1 MSKSLIIY
9 FSRAD
14 ENYSVGYISKD
25 FKALQDPVKRSLHV
39 PSEKKPADSRSGPDI
54 YDYPIS

>member
-14 ENYSVGYISKD
+14 ENYDVGYIHEPKKETTPRNMPMWHPRMITTVSD
-25 FKALQDPVKRSLHV
+25 REITFCPALRL
-39 PSEKKPADSRSGPDI
+39 G
-54 YDYPIS
+54 

>member
-14 ENYSVGYISKD
+14 ENYAVGYIPLAYMTGM
-25 FKALQDPVKRSLHV
+25 FR
-39 PSEKKPADSRSGPDI
+39 EKYGKQNMYA
-54 YDYPIS
+54 